1 MSRANQWF
9 VQGDGIAREVITA
22 DIQRYLG
29 PDALVRPGVG
39 TGEYQGQPGYW
50 ITAYR
55 TLTSQMIQ
63 DLKMDSQRWQ
73 QERQPGE
80 AGRGGSHSPQVRTTK
95 VSRGPD
101 ASLVAYQD
109 SRTHAA
115 RQHWGP
121 TKPYEHAAAA
131 AAAEAAYEQ
140 PPRQSST
147 SSRTPYTPS
156 GYGERDAHYT
166 TTPTGSYGT
175 SHPGYQATSASAAPR
190 TQLADPYS
198 PAYQQP
204 NGRDP
209 YSSQTAYSYPVQTA
223 SDPYGR
229 QTAASTGQYAAP
241 STTAAPGYYIASDGR
256 QYPLSQQPQT
266 SRNPPSGTSRYST
279 R

>member
-9 VQGDGIAREVITA
+9 VPGDGIAREVITA

-39 TGEYQGQPGYW
+39 NGEFQGQPGYW

-80 AGRGGSHSPQVRTTK
+80 TRG
-95 VSRGPD
+95 
-101 ASLVAYQD
+101 AYQD

-121 TKPYEHAAAA
+121 SKPYSEHSAD
-131 AAAEAAYEQ
+131 AYEQ
-140 PPRQSST
+140 PSRQST
-147 SSRTPYTPS
+147 SSRTTYASTP
-156 GYGERDAHYT
+156 GYASSDAHYT
-166 TTPTGSYGT
+166 TTPTSAYGS
-175 SHPGYQATSASAAPR
+175 SHSGYSTVSASAAPR
-190 TQLADPYS
+190 TQPADPYS
-198 PAYQQP
+198 AYQQQP
-204 NGRDP
+204 SSRDYP
-209 YSSQTAYSYPVQTA
+209 AQTAYSYPAQAA

-229 QTAASTGQYAAP
+229 QTAPPTAQYAAP
-241 STTAAPGYYIASDGR
+241 SAAAPAPGYYIASDGR

-266 SRNPPSGTSRYST
+266 SRNPQSGGRYSSSG

>member
-9 VQGDGIAREVITA
+9 VPGDGIAREVITA

-80 AGRGGSHSPQVRTTK
+80 TGRGGSHSPYLRDTK

-101 ASLVAYQD
+101 TSLVAYQD

-121 TKPYEHAAAA
+121 SKPFDHTATEPYV
-131 AAAEAAYEQ
+131 EQ
-140 PPRQSST
+140 PPRQAA
-147 SSRTPYTPS
+147 SSRTPYASSAYS
-156 GYGERDAHYT
+156 GSDSHYT
-166 TTPTGSYGT
+166 TTPTSAYSST
-175 SHPGYQATSASAAPR
+175 HSGYQASPASSAPR
-190 TQLADPYS
+190 TQPADPYS
-198 PAYQQP
+198 AYQQP
-204 NGRDP
+204 AGREYP
-209 YSSQTAYSYPVQTA
+209 AQSSSYSSYAGQSQP
-223 SDPYGR
+223 DPYGR
-229 QTAASTGQYAAP
+229 SAAP
-241 STTAAPGYYIASDGR
+241 SAAQYATPSATPAPGYYIASDGR
-256 QYPLSQQPQT
+256 QYPLSQQPQPSKNPQPGS
-266 SRNPPSGTSRYST
+266 SRRY
-279 R
+279 